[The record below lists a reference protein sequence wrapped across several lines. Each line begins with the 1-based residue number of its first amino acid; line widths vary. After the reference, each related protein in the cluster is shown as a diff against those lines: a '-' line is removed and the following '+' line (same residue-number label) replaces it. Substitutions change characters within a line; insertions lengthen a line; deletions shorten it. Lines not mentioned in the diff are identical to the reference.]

1 MAERLVLHVGLMK
14 SGTTFVQGRCNAN
27 RERLAAQGILFPG
40 PSWARQV
47 HAVQDFLEMAHARPG
62 KWAALR
68 EEIQAHPGT
77 AILSMEYLGPIRPV
91 RIQQLVEEF
100 PGTELTVVVTLRDL
114 GRNVPAM
121 WQESVKNRKT
131 WTWAEYV
138 HGVEHEDDE
147 AGRHFWN
154 QQGAARVLRRWAES
168 IGVDHVVVVSVPPPG
183 APPELL
189 WERFSEA
196 AGIKPDTW
204 DDAPRANE
212 SLGAASAVLM
222 RRLNTELAGLS
233 RRDYT
238 RRVKAFAKHT
248 LVRHKG
254 EEEPIGFAVPRWL
267 RKRSGDESRRI
278 AKLGVP
284 VIGDLADLEPLDVRG
299 VDPMAVTAE
308 QEREAALAGLTVL
321 LRDGDRA
328 LKRRDRAGAGQK
340 NGQGNGPKNGKKAG
354 KRKGGKKQ
362 P

>member
-1 MAERLVLHVGLMK
+1 MADRLVLHVGLMK
-14 SGTTFVQGRCNAN
+14 SGTTFIQGRCNAN
-27 RERLAAQGILFPG
+27 RERLAAQGVLFPG

-62 KWAALR
+62 KWAELR
-68 EEIQAHPGT
+68 AEVQAHPGT
-77 AILSMEYLGPIRPV
+77 AIVSMEYLGPIRPV
-91 RIQQLVEEF
+91 RIQKMVEEF

-138 HGVEHEDDE
+138 HGIEHEDDD

-154 QQGAARVLRRWAES
+154 QQAAARILRRWTE
-168 IGVDHVVVVSVPPPG
+168 GVGADRVVVVTVPPPG

-189 WERFSEA
+189 WERFSAA
-196 AGIKPDTW
+196 AGIKPDDW

-222 RRLNTELAGLS
+222 RRINLELAGLS

-248 LVRHKG
+248 LVQHKG

-267 RKRSGDESRRI
+267 RKRSAAESRKI
-278 AKLGVP
+278 AGLGVR

-299 VDPMAVTAE
+299 VDPTTITAE
-308 QEREAALAGLTVL
+308 QERDAALAGLTTV
-321 LRDGDRA
+321 LRDGNRA
-328 LKRRDRAGAGQK
+328 LKRRDGAKAQK
-340 NGQGNGPKNGKKAG
+340 WGK

-362 P
+362 A